1 MGYLEYPA
9 ARERITTSSILDA
22 LIKRLRR
29 REAMTKQQKL
39 VIFMQY
45 ETARR
50 NATQIIKN
58 LDAIRKMEE
67 VKK

>member
-1 MGYLEYPA
+1 
-9 ARERITTSSILDA
+9 
-22 LIKRLRR
+22 
-29 REAMTKQQKL
+29 MTPKEKL

-45 ETARR
+45 ETVRR
-50 NATQIIKN
+50 NSTQIIKN